1 MERFEPAL
9 GLCGF
14 GLLCKASG
22 IALLVSGVAIL
33 IFR

>member
-1 MERFEPAL
+1 MERYEPAL

-22 IALLVSGVAIL
+22 CALLISGIAVL
-33 IFR
+33 VFR

>member
-1 MERFEPAL
+1 MERYDPSL

-22 IALLVSGVAIL
+22 FALLISGIALLV
-33 IFR
+33 FR